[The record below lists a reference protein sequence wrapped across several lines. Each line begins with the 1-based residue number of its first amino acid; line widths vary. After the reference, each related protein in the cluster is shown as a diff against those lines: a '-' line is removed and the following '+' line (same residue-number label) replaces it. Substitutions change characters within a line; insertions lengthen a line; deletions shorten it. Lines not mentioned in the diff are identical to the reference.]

1 MKKPFFLILAFPF
14 FITQTAFAE
23 SSANVK
29 INNNVSGSSTS
40 NATSQTNITVETN
53 GKTTTYFSDKPE
65 NIEIK
70 SVNGVSEIKVN
81 GQVVSQS
88 PTQTSATKTPTPKDE
103 PEDEDDKEKAE
114 EKARGIFDQIEDLLK
129 SLFLLLS

>member
-14 FITQTAFAE
+14 FITQTTFAE

-40 NATSQTNITVETN
+40 NVQSHTNITVETN

-65 NIEIK
+65 NIEVK

-81 GQVVSQS
+81 VELISQS
-88 PTQTSATKTPTPKDE
+88 PTQTSATKAPTPTDE
-103 PEDEDDKEKAE
+103 PQDDESNK
-114 EKARGIFDQIEDLLK
+114 EKARGIFDHIE
-129 SLFLLLS
+129 